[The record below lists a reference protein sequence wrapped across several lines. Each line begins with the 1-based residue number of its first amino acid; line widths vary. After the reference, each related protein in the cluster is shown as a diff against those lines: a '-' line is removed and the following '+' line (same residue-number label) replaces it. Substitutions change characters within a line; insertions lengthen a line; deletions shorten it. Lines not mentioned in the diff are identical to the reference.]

1 MRKYILF
8 NLLLN
13 TIFFQFVTAD
23 DIIINEIMYN
33 SLGTDVEF
41 VELYNSSILV
51 VNLQGCYL
59 LDDNEAHIPCYLE
72 GNLEP
77 GKFLIVAGDVSLF
90 TSNYPG
96 VGPINSQDFGTGTDG
111 WSLGNG
117 GDVVRL
123 YSASHQLLDIVAYE
137 DGNEWPGSADGNGSS
152 LELLNPNFDNALSI
166 SWDPS
171 SVAGGTPG
179 SENSVLT
186 NNIMPVCKDGYRG
199 IDLPESGISVP
210 VMVTAYD
217 FEGLSKVELM
227 VDAGDGFSP
236 IIMTDDGQG
245 DDFAAGDS
253 IYTATIPGYSGGT
266 LVKYYAVAT
275 DNVNQSDSWPNNAP
289 AEYRAYTIDYKPPD
303 LRITEVLAV
312 NDRVNRDAY
321 GEYDD
326 WVEIY
331 NNDDRTINLEGLYLS
346 NDISNSQGFELPD
359 RELVPGAYVLIWADN
374 DLSQGDLHAD
384 FKLSSEGEAV
394 ALFESIEHGNVLIDG
409 WQYGRMS
416 ADISMGFPSLTAT
429 APEYLLTPS
438 PGASN
443 TASSLFSPVCIN
455 EFLTTS
461 NFGGIDDWIEIFNR
475 GQGDYDLSGCFLAD
489 GRRNNTQWIFPAGT
503 VLKPNDYL
511 VIYEDALGFS
521 LTSGGGDVIMLTTNY
536 TGGNV
541 GLLRL
546 NKEGELSPL
555 LDVQTHN
562 VNDIS
567 RNQQTAH
574 AHSAW
579 FEPSDN
585 AVICV
590 DKGTNE
596 LWFSRLDT
604 GSQKLIP
611 PNSQIM
617 KMAPEAGPRHL
628 VIHPNG
634 HWIYVLNELNNT
646 ITLVQ
651 KTDDG
656 VYLKD
661 ESFSTLPIG
670 YTGNSICADIKISS
684 DGKFVY
690 ASNRGHDS
698 IAIFKVNPNSGFL
711 KLVGHQ
717 SSLGNAPRNI
727 SLSPDENFLL
737 VANRHSNNIVS
748 FKRDKIT
755 GLLKETD
762 QIEAP
767 MPACI
772 VF

>member
-33 SLGTDVEF
+33 SPGTDVEF
-41 VELYNSSILV
+41 VELYNSSNHV
-51 VNLQGCYL
+51 VNLQDCYL
-59 LDDNEAHIPCYLE
+59 LDDNDAHVPCYLE
-72 GNLEP
+72 GDLEP
-77 GKFLIVAGDVSLF
+77 GKFLIVAGDKSLF

-123 YSASHQLLDIVAYE
+123 YSATDQLLDIVAYE

-186 NNIMPVCKDGYRG
+186 DNIMPVCKDGCRG

-210 VMVTAYD
+210 VMVKAYD

-253 IYTATIPGYSGGT
+253 IYTANIPGYSGGT

-312 NDRVNRDAY
+312 NDRVNKDAY

-346 NDISNSQGFELPD
+346 NDMSDSRGFELPD
-359 RELVPGAYVLIWADN
+359 RELAPGAWVLIWADN

-384 FKLSSEGEAV
+384 FKLSSKGEAV

-429 APEYLLTPS
+429 APEYLSTPTPS
-438 PGASN
+438 ASN
-443 TASSLFSPVCIN
+443 TASSLYSPICIN
-455 EFLTTS
+455 EFMTTS
-461 NFGGIDDWIEIFNR
+461 NFGGIDDWVEIFNR
-475 GQGDYDLSGCFLAD
+475 GQVEYDLSGCFLAD
-489 GRRNNTQWIFPAGT
+489 GRSNNTKWTFPAGT

-521 LTSGGGDVIMLTTNY
+521 FTSGGGDVIMLTAADSVTGLDFYDFGSQNPDQSEGRFPDGASTWQRLIEQTPGSANTGANSIDMNSVSLVPRDILYANY
-536 TGGNV
+536 PNPFNPVTMIPY
-541 GLLRL
+541 
-546 NKEGELSPL
+546 ELSEDSHVNL
-555 LDVQTHN
+555 SIYNLRGQCLEILTDQNQTRGKHR
-562 VNDIS
+562 VCWD
-567 RNQQTAH
+567 AGCY
-574 AHSAW
+574 
-579 FEPSDN
+579 PS
-585 AVICV
+585 
-590 DKGTNE
+590 
-596 LWFSRLDT
+596 
-604 GSQKLIP
+604 
-611 PNSQIM
+611 
-617 KMAPEAGPRHL
+617 
-628 VIHPNG
+628 
-634 HWIYVLNELNNT
+634 
-646 ITLVQ
+646 
-651 KTDDG
+651 G
-656 VYLKD
+656 VYFIRLKT
-661 ESFSTLPIG
+661 ERKEYIRKC
-670 YTGNSICADIKISS
+670 I
-684 DGKFVY
+684 
-690 ASNRGHDS
+690 
-698 IAIFKVNPNSGFL
+698 
-711 KLVGHQ
+711 
-717 SSLGNAPRNI
+717 
-727 SLSPDENFLL
+727 LL
-737 VANRHSNNIVS
+737 
-748 FKRDKIT
+748 
-755 GLLKETD
+755 
-762 QIEAP
+762 Q
-767 MPACI
+767 
-772 VF
+772 

>member
-33 SLGTDVEF
+33 SPGTDVEF
-41 VELYNSSILV
+41 VELYNSSNHV
-51 VNLQGCYL
+51 VNLQDCYL
-59 LDDNEAHIPCYLE
+59 LDDNDAHVPCYLE
-72 GNLEP
+72 GDLEP
-77 GKFLIVAGDVSLF
+77 GKFLIVAGDKSFF

-123 YSASHQLLDIVAYE
+123 YSATDQLLDIVAYE

-152 LELLNPNFDNALSI
+152 LELLNPNFDNVLSI

-186 NNIMPVCKDGYRG
+186 NNIMPVCKDGCRG

-253 IYTATIPGYSGGT
+253 IYTANIPGYSGGT

-312 NDRVNRDAY
+312 NDRVNKDAY

-346 NDISNSQGFELPD
+346 NDMSDSRGFELPD
-359 RELVPGAYVLIWADN
+359 RELAPGAWVLIWADN

-384 FKLSSEGEAV
+384 FKLSSKGEAV

-429 APEYLLTPS
+429 APEYLSTPTPS
-438 PGASN
+438 ASN
-443 TASSLFSPVCIN
+443 TASSLYSPICIN
-455 EFLTTS
+455 EFMTTS
-461 NFGGIDDWIEIFNR
+461 NFGGIDDWVEIFNR
-475 GQGDYDLSGCFLAD
+475 GQVEYDLSGCFLAD
-489 GRRNNTQWIFPAGT
+489 GRSNNTKWTFPAGT
-503 VLKPNDYL
+503 VLKPKDYL

-521 LTSGGGDVIMLTTNY
+521 FTSGGGDVIMLTAADSV
-536 TGGNV
+536 TGLDFYDFGSQNPDQSEGRFPDGASTWQRLIEQTPGSANTGANSIDMNSV
-541 GLLRL
+541 GLVPRDILYA
-546 NKEGELSPL
+546 NYPNPFNPVTMIPYELSEDSHVNL
-555 LDVQTHN
+555 SIYNLRGQCLEILTDQNQTRGKHR
-562 VNDIS
+562 VRWD
-567 RNQQTAH
+567 AGCY
-574 AHSAW
+574 
-579 FEPSDN
+579 PS
-585 AVICV
+585 
-590 DKGTNE
+590 
-596 LWFSRLDT
+596 
-604 GSQKLIP
+604 
-611 PNSQIM
+611 
-617 KMAPEAGPRHL
+617 
-628 VIHPNG
+628 
-634 HWIYVLNELNNT
+634 
-646 ITLVQ
+646 
-651 KTDDG
+651 G
-656 VYLKD
+656 VYFIRLKT
-661 ESFSTLPIG
+661 ERKEYIRKC
-670 YTGNSICADIKISS
+670 I
-684 DGKFVY
+684 
-690 ASNRGHDS
+690 
-698 IAIFKVNPNSGFL
+698 
-711 KLVGHQ
+711 
-717 SSLGNAPRNI
+717 
-727 SLSPDENFLL
+727 LL
-737 VANRHSNNIVS
+737 
-748 FKRDKIT
+748 
-755 GLLKETD
+755 
-762 QIEAP
+762 Q
-767 MPACI
+767 
-772 VF
+772 

>member
-33 SLGTDVEF
+33 SPGTDVEF

-346 NDISNSQGFELPD
+346 NDMSNSQGFELPD
-359 RELVPGAYVLIWADN
+359 RELAPGAYVLIWADN
-374 DLSQGDLHAD
+374 DFSQGDLHAD

-416 ADISMGFPSLTAT
+416 ADISMGFPSMTAT
-429 APEYLLTPS
+429 APEYLSTPS

-475 GQGDYDLSGCFLAD
+475 GQVDYDLSGCFLAD
-489 GRRNNTQWIFPAGT
+489 GRRNNTQWTFPAGT

-521 LTSGGGDVIMLTTNY
+521 LTSGGGDVIMLTAADSV
-536 TGGNV
+536 TGLDFYDFGSQNPDQSE
-541 GLLRL
+541 GRYPDGTSTWQRL
-546 NKEGELSPL
+546 NEQTPGSANTGANSIDMNSVSLVPRDILYANYPNPFNPVTVIPYELSADIHVNL
-555 LDVQTHN
+555 SIYNLRGQCLEILIDQNQTRGKHQ
-562 VNDIS
+562 VHWDAS
-567 RNQQTAH
+567 C
-574 AHSAW
+574 
-579 FEPSDN
+579 FPSG
-585 AVICV
+585 VYFI
-590 DKGTNE
+590 
-596 LWFSRLDT
+596 RL
-604 GSQKLIP
+604 
-611 PNSQIM
+611 
-617 KMAPEAGPRHL
+617 
-628 VIHPNG
+628 
-634 HWIYVLNELNNT
+634 
-646 ITLVQ
+646 
-651 KTDDG
+651 KTDRKE
-656 VYLKD
+656 YIRKC
-661 ESFSTLPIG
+661 I
-670 YTGNSICADIKISS
+670 
-684 DGKFVY
+684 
-690 ASNRGHDS
+690 
-698 IAIFKVNPNSGFL
+698 
-711 KLVGHQ
+711 
-717 SSLGNAPRNI
+717 
-727 SLSPDENFLL
+727 LL
-737 VANRHSNNIVS
+737 
-748 FKRDKIT
+748 
-755 GLLKETD
+755 
-762 QIEAP
+762 Q
-767 MPACI
+767 
-772 VF
+772 